1 MITKEITICGKQV
14 TLAYCYATEIA
25 YKDLSEENIAD
36 YIKEAVACIQKET
49 DPDVKHTIYA
59 ILACMLAY
67 YQSRGEEAPLTDT
80 DLMNDAKPAEL
91 GTAIFTIIGLRM
103 DFYHIPQGEPQDATT
118 TPDASPSGKEGKKKN

>member
-1 MITKEITICGKQV
+1 MITKEITLCGKVV

-25 YKDLSEENIAD
+25 YKDLSDENIAD
-36 YIKEAVACIQKET
+36 YIKESITCIQQET

-67 YQSRGEEAPLTDT
+67 YQSQCKEAPLTDT

-103 DFYHIPQGEPQDATT
+103 DFYRIPKGEPEEKPVSDG
-118 TPDASPSGKEGKKKN
+118 SPAGNKEDKGKN

>member
-1 MITKEITICGKQV
+1 MLQKEITLCGRQV

-25 YKDLSEENIAD
+25 YKDLSDENIAD
-36 YIKEAVACIQKET
+36 YIKEAVACIQQET

-103 DFYHIPQGEPQDATT
+103 DFYHVPKDEPADTV
-118 TPDASPSGKEGKKKN
+118 SSGSAAGSEEGSKN

>member
-1 MITKEITICGKQV
+1 MLTKEITLCGRQV

-25 YKDLSEENIAD
+25 YKDLSDENIAD
-36 YIKEAVACIQKET
+36 YIKEAVACIQQET

-67 YQSRGEEAPLTDT
+67 YQSRGEDAPITDT

-103 DFYHIPQGEPQDATT
+103 DFYKVPKGEPADAVN
-118 TPDASPSGKEGKKKN
+118 SGSAAGDKEDEGKN

>member
-1 MITKEITICGKQV
+1 MLTKEITLCGKAV

-25 YKDLSEENIAD
+25 YKDLSDENIAD
-36 YIKEAVACIQKET
+36 YIKEAVACIKQET
-49 DPDVKHTIYA
+49 DPDIKHTIYA

-103 DFYHIPQGEPQDATT
+103 DFYRVPKGEPKDAATT
-118 TPDASPSGKEGKKKN
+118 TDASPSGTEEQGKN

>member
-1 MITKEITICGKQV
+1 MLQKEITLCGRQV

-36 YIKEAVACIQKET
+36 YIKEAVACIQAET

-103 DFYHIPQGEPQDATT
+103 DFYHVPKDEPADTV
-118 TPDASPSGKEGKKKN
+118 SSGSAAGSEDKGKN

>member
-1 MITKEITICGKQV
+1 MLQKEITLCGRQV

-25 YKDLSEENIAD
+25 YKDRSDENIAD
-36 YIKEAVACIQKET
+36 YIKEAVACIQQER

-67 YQSRGEEAPLTDT
+67 YQSRGEDAPLTDT

-103 DFYHIPQGEPQDATT
+103 DFYHVPKGEPADTVH
-118 TPDASPSGKEGKKKN
+118 SGSAAGSEEGSKN

>member
-1 MITKEITICGKQV
+1 MLQKEITLCGKEV

-25 YKDLSEENIAD
+25 YKDLSDGNIAD
-36 YIKEAVACIQKET
+36 YIKEAVACIQAET

-91 GTAIFTIIGLRM
+91 GTAIFTIIGMRM
-103 DFYHIPQGEPQDATT
+103 DFYHVPKDEPADTV
-118 TPDASPSGKEGKKKN
+118 PSGSAAGSEDKGKN

>member
-1 MITKEITICGKQV
+1 MLQKEITLCGRQV

-25 YKDLSEENIAD
+25 YKDLSDENIAD
-36 YIKEAVACIQKET
+36 YIKEAVACIQQET

-67 YQSRGEEAPLTDT
+67 YQSRGEDAPLTDT

-103 DFYHIPQGEPQDATT
+103 DFYKVPKGEPADTV
-118 TPDASPSGKEGKKKN
+118 PSGSAAGSEDNGKN

>member
-1 MITKEITICGKQV
+1 MLTKEITLCGKQV

-25 YKDLSEENIAD
+25 YKDLSDENIAD
-36 YIKEAVACIQKET
+36 YIKEAVACIQEET

-67 YQSRGEEAPLTDT
+67 YQSQGKEAPLTDT

-103 DFYHIPQGEPQDATT
+103 EFYHVPKGEPADKVTSG
-118 TPDASPSGKEGKKKN
+118 SPAGSENKGKN

>member
-1 MITKEITICGKQV
+1 MLTKEITLCGRQV

-25 YKDLSEENIAD
+25 YKDLSDENIAD
-36 YIKEAVACIQKET
+36 YIKEAVACIQQET

-67 YQSRGEEAPLTDT
+67 YQSRSEEAPLTDT

-91 GTAIFTIIGLRM
+91 GAAIFTIIGLRM
-103 DFYHIPQGEPQDATT
+103 DFYKVPKDEPEETV
-118 TPDASPSGKEGKKKN
+118 PSGSPAGSEEQGKN

>member
-1 MITKEITICGKQV
+1 MLQKEITLCGRQV

-25 YKDLSEENIAD
+25 YKDLSDENIAD
-36 YIKEAVACIQKET
+36 YIKEAVACIQAET

-91 GTAIFTIIGLRM
+91 GTAIFTIIGMRM
-103 DFYHIPQGEPQDATT
+103 DFYHVPKDEPADTV
-118 TPDASPSGKEGKKKN
+118 SSGSAAGSEDKGKN

>member
-1 MITKEITICGKQV
+1 MLQKEITLCGRQV

-25 YKDLSEENIAD
+25 YKDLSDENIAD

-49 DPDVKHTIYA
+49 DPDVKRTIYA

-80 DLMNDAKPAEL
+80 ELMNEAKPAEL
-91 GTAIFTIIGLRM
+91 GTAIFTIIGMRM
-103 DFYHIPQGEPQDATT
+103 DFYHVPKDEPADTV
-118 TPDASPSGKEGKKKN
+118 SSGSAAGSEDKGKN

>member
-1 MITKEITICGKQV
+1 MLQKEITLCGRQV

-36 YIKEAVACIQKET
+36 YIKEAVACIQAET

-67 YQSRGEEAPLTDT
+67 YQSQGKEAPLTDT

-91 GTAIFTIIGLRM
+91 GAAIFTIIGMRM
-103 DFYHIPQGEPQDATT
+103 DFYHVPKGEPKDATT
-118 TPDASPSGKEGKKKN
+118 IPDASPSGTEDKGKN

>member
-1 MITKEITICGKQV
+1 MLTKEITLCGRQV

-25 YKDLSEENIAD
+25 YKDLSDENIAD
-36 YIKEAVACIQKET
+36 YIKEAVACIQQET

-59 ILACMLAY
+59 ILACMLAF

-103 DFYHIPQGEPQDATT
+103 DFYHVPKGEPADTVSSG
-118 TPDASPSGKEGKKKN
+118 SPAGSEDKGKN

>member
-1 MITKEITICGKQV
+1 MLQKEITLCGRQV

-25 YKDLSEENIAD
+25 YKDLSDENIAD
-36 YIKEAVACIQKET
+36 YIKEAVACIQAET

-103 DFYHIPQGEPQDATT
+103 DFYHVPKDEPADTV
-118 TPDASPSGKEGKKKN
+118 SSGSAAGSEDKGKN

>member
-1 MITKEITICGKQV
+1 MLQKEITLCGRQV

-36 YIKEAVACIQKET
+36 YIKEAVACIQAET

-67 YQSRGEEAPLTDT
+67 YQSQGKEAPLTDT

-91 GTAIFTIIGLRM
+91 GAAIFTIIGMRM
-103 DFYHIPQGEPQDATT
+103 DFYHVPKDEPADTV
-118 TPDASPSGKEGKKKN
+118 SSGSAAGSEDKGKN

>member
-1 MITKEITICGKQV
+1 MITKEVTLCGKQV

-25 YKDLSEENIAD
+25 YKDLSDENIAD

-49 DPDVKHTIYA
+49 DPDVKRTIYA

-67 YQSRGEEAPLTDT
+67 YQSQGKEAPLTDT
-80 DLMNDAKPAEL
+80 DLMNEAKPAEL

-103 DFYHIPQGEPQDATT
+103 DFYHIPKGEPQDATT
-118 TPDASPSGKEGKKKN
+118 IPDASPSGKEGKKKN

>member
-1 MITKEITICGKQV
+1 MLQKEITLCGRQV

-25 YKDLSEENIAD
+25 YKDLSDENIAD

-67 YQSRGEEAPLTDT
+67 YQSRGEDAPLKDT
-80 DLMNDAKPAEL
+80 DLMNEAKPAEL
-91 GTAIFTIIGLRM
+91 GAAIFTIIGLRM
-103 DFYHIPQGEPQDATT
+103 DFYHVPKDEPADTV
-118 TPDASPSGKEGKKKN
+118 PSGSAAGSEEGSKN

>member
-1 MITKEITICGKQV
+1 MLTKEITLCGKGV

-25 YKDLSEENIAD
+25 YKDMSDENIAD

-49 DPDVKHTIYA
+49 DPDVKRTIYA

-103 DFYHIPQGEPQDATT
+103 DFYHVPKGEPEDKATT
-118 TPDASPSGKEGKKKN
+118 TDGSPSGKEDGSKN

>member
-1 MITKEITICGKQV
+1 MLQKEITLCGRQV

-25 YKDLSEENIAD
+25 YKDLSDENIAD
-36 YIKEAVACIQKET
+36 YIKEAVACIQAET

-67 YQSRGEEAPLTDT
+67 YQSRGEDAPLKDT

-91 GTAIFTIIGLRM
+91 GVAIFTIIGLRM
-103 DFYHIPQGEPQDATT
+103 DFYHVPKDEPKDTT
-118 TPDASPSGKEGKKKN
+118 TSDDSPSGTEDKGKN

>member
-1 MITKEITICGKQV
+1 MLTKEITLCGKVV

-25 YKDLSEENIAD
+25 YKDLSDENIAD

-67 YQSRGEEAPLTDT
+67 YQSRGEDAPLTDT
-80 DLMNDAKPAEL
+80 DLMNEAKPAEL

-103 DFYHIPQGEPQDATT
+103 DFYHVPKDEPAGTEDN
-118 TPDASPSGKEGKKKN
+118 GKN

>member
-1 MITKEITICGKQV
+1 MLTKEITICGKQV

-25 YKDLSEENIAD
+25 YKDLSDENIAD
-36 YIKEAVACIQKET
+36 YIKEAVACIQQET

-80 DLMNDAKPAEL
+80 DIMNDAKPAEL

-103 DFYHIPQGEPQDATT
+103 DFYHVPKGEPADTV
-118 TPDASPSGKEGKKKN
+118 PSGSAAGSEGGSKN

>member
-1 MITKEITICGKQV
+1 MLQKEITLCGRQV

-36 YIKEAVACIQKET
+36 YIKEAVACIQQET

-103 DFYHIPQGEPQDATT
+103 DFYHVPKDEPADTV
-118 TPDASPSGKEGKKKN
+118 SSGSAAGSEDKGKN

>member
-1 MITKEITICGKQV
+1 MLQKEIALCGRQV

-25 YKDLSEENIAD
+25 YKDLSDENIAD
-36 YIKEAVACIQKET
+36 YIKEAVACIQAET

-91 GTAIFTIIGLRM
+91 GAAIFTIIGLRM
-103 DFYHIPQGEPQDATT
+103 DFYHVPKDEPADTV
-118 TPDASPSGKEGKKKN
+118 SSGSAAGSEDKGKN